1 MLAEPENLAVIHVA
15 QAAGFVREG
24 VLREYHRKR
33 GKGID
38 MVVMSLIGADL

>member
-1 MLAEPENLAVIHVA
+1 M
-15 QAAGFVREG
+15 REG

-38 MVVMSLIGADL
+38 MVILSLIPRDLK